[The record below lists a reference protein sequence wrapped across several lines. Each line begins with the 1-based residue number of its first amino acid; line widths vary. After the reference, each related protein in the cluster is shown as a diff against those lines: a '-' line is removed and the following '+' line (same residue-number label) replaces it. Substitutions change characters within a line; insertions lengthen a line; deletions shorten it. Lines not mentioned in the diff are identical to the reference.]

1 MNKTW
6 KRQVFRHTALYTAIL
21 MFSHTGGGGGAQAQT
36 QTQTHK
42 YAIVMNGQNLPE
54 VKWGQDYK
62 KLAQKSNERQFTHT
76 TNFHIKKNVTLSFN
90 NIDEVVAEKKDVV
103 VFGTATYLPPYG
115 KVSGFDADKL
125 KKRGDALGWIKTT
138 KPGLVGYSYEGVTC
152 QNNYNNASSGC
163 PELIYKTQFSF
174 GQQGL
179 KKKTTG
185 GLDIAED
192 KSRDNSPI
200 YKLQDYPGLGV
211 SFNLSSESLVK
222 SIKYNKIISSFSE
235 GVTQQNGTQNQ
246 HKDKNL
252 VYTTGDYQ
260 YKNKYSSRYVGQ
272 NEHSAIAFYLNA
284 KLHLLD
290 KKNIKNIAQ
299 GKTVNLGTLKS
310 YVEPTAEWKNKRQNY
325 FQGNWTFEDKGTVSV
340 KLKLPEV
347 KAGRCV
353 NKNNPNPNAKA
364 PSPALTA
371 PALWFG
377 PVQNGKVQ
385 MYSASVS
392 TYPDSSSSQIFLQNL
407 SRKDDTSK
415 PGRYSLKPLSTSE
428 IKSKEPNFT
437 GRQTIIR
444 LDGRVQQIKLGQSNN
459 EVVGFNGNSNN
470 ATFGIVS
477 EGSFMPDT
485 SEWKKVL
492 LPWTVRV
499 FADDSKFKE
508 FNKEEK
514 DNKPKYSQKYRSRDN
529 GKRERNLGDI
539 VNSPIVAVG
548 GYLATSAN
556 DGMVHIFKKGNG
568 GDERNY
574 SLKLSYIPGT
584 MPRKDIENKDSTL
597 AKELR
602 AFAEKGYVGDR
613 YGVDGGFVLR
623 QVNLNGKDHVFMFGA
638 MGFGGR
644 GAYALDLTKADGSD
658 PTKASLFDVKDNGN
672 NGNNG
677 NNRVE
682 LGYTVGT
689 PQIGKTHNG
698 KYAAFLASGYATKK
712 IDDPTNKTALYV
724 YDLENNGNLI
734 KKIEVKD
741 GKGGLSSPTLVDK
754 DLDGTVDIAYAG
766 DRGGKMYRF
775 DLSGQSPDQWT
786 VRPIF
791 EGTKPITSAP
801 AISQLKDKRVVIF
814 GTGSDLSEE
823 DVDNMEEQYIYGIFD
838 DDTAT
843 TGTVNFSGSGGG
855 LLEQVLSRD
864 NDNKTLFL
872 TDYKR
877 SDGSGSKGWVVKLKD
892 GQRVTV
898 KPTVVLRT
906 AFVTIRKYND
916 GGCGA
921 ETAILG
927 INTADGGKL
936 TKKSARPIVPDANKD
951 VAQYSGHKQTTKGKS
966 IPIGCMQKG
975 NEIVCPNGYV
985 YDKPVNVRYLD
996 EKKTDGFSTTADG
1009 DAGGSGI
1016 DPAGKRSGKNN
1027 RCFSQ
1032 KGVRTLL
1039 MNDLDSLDITGPTCG
1054 MKRISWREVFY

>member
-1 MNKTW
+1 YPY
-6 KRQVFRHTALYTAIL
+6 AL
-21 MFSHTGGGGGAQAQT
+21 
-36 QTQTHK
+36 
-42 YAIVMNGQNLPE
+42 VMNGQQLPE
-54 VKWGQDYK
+54 VKWGNSYNQLTHKNNTRQATFHSYFQGARK
-62 KLAQKSNERQFTHT
+62 KT
-76 TNFHIKKNVTLSFN
+76 TFSFN
-90 NIDEVVAEKKDVV
+90 NTDEVVAQKNGVT
-103 VFGTATYLPPYG
+103 VFGAATYLPPYG
-115 KVSGFDADKL
+115 KVSGFDTVKL
-125 KKRGDALGWIKTT
+125 TERANALNWINTT
-138 KPGLVGYSYEGVTC
+138 RPGLVGYHYQDSTC
-152 QNNYNNASSGC
+152 SSGNC
-163 PELIYKTQFSF
+163 PELSYKTQFTF
-174 GQQGL
+174 GHSSL
-179 KKKTTG
+179 AKKTNG
-185 GLDIAED
+185 GKLDIYED
-192 KSRDNSPI
+192 KSRDGSPI
-200 YKLQDYPGLGV
+200 YKLQGYSWLGV
-211 SFNLSSESLVK
+211 SFNLSGESTAESKKLKNLV
-222 SIKYNKIISSFSE
+222 SSFSE
-235 GVTQQNGTQNQ
+235 EVTQNNGADSQ

-252 VYTTGDYQ
+252 VYTTGDGRNN
-260 YKNKYSSRYVGQ
+260 NKTHQDKHHAV
-272 NEHSAIAFYLNA
+272 AFYLNA

-290 KKNIKNIAQ
+290 KKQIKNITQ
-299 GKTVNLGTLKS
+299 GSELNLGVLKTRI
-310 YVEPTAEWKNKRQNY
+310 EPTDAWKNKRHLVINADWE
-325 FQGNWTFEDKGTVSV
+325 FKDTGTVSV

-353 NKNNPNPNAKA
+353 NKANPNPKA
-364 PSPALTA
+364 QALSPALTA

-377 PVQNGKVQ
+377 PVQNGKAE

-392 TYPDSSSSQIFLQNL
+392 TYPDSSSSRIFLQNL
-407 SRKDDTSK
+407 KRKTDTSR
-415 PGRYSLKPLSTSE
+415 PGRYSLADLSASD
-428 IKSKEPNFT
+428 IQSKEPTFT
-437 GRQTIIR
+437 SRQTIIR
-444 LDGRVQQIKLGQSNN
+444 LDGGVQQIKLDKNN
-459 EVVGFNGNSNN
+459 EATGLNGNTGKND
-470 ATFGIVS
+470 TFGIVS
-477 EGSFMPDT
+477 EGSFMPDI

-492 LPWTVRV
+492 LPWTVRGL
-499 FADDSKFKE
+499 DNDNQFKI
-508 FNKEEK
+508 FNQEAK

-529 GKRERNLGDI
+529 NNRNLGDI

-548 GYLATSAN
+548 EYLATSAN

-568 GDERNY
+568 GDDRNY

-584 MPRKDIENKDSTL
+584 MPRKDIESKDSNL

-623 QVNLNGKDHVFMFGA
+623 KVERNGKDHVFMFGA
-638 MGFGGR
+638 MGLGGR
-644 GAYALDLTKADGSD
+644 GAYALDLTKAENGN
-658 PTKASLFDVKDNGN
+658 PTAVSLFDVKNDDKNN
-672 NGNNG
+672 NG
-677 NNRVE
+677 VK

-689 PQIGKTHNG
+689 PQIGKTHDG
-698 KYAAFLASGYATKK
+698 KYAAFLASGYATKD
-712 IDDPTNKTALYV
+712 INSTENQTALYV
-724 YDLENNGNLI
+724 YDLESSGTLI
-734 KKIEVKD
+734 KKIEVPN

-754 DLDGTVDIAYAG
+754 DLDGIVDIAYAG

-775 DLSGQSPDQWT
+775 DLKDWS
-786 VRPIF
+786 VRTIF

-814 GTGSDLSEE
+814 GTGSDLSED
-823 DVDNMEEQYIYGIFD
+823 DVDNKDIQHVYGIFD
-838 DDTAT
+838 NDTD
-843 TGTVNFSGSGGG
+843 TGTAQDGQGNG
-855 LLEQVLSRD
+855 LLEQVLKKD
-864 NDNKTLFL
+864 GNTLFL
-872 TDYKR
+872 SDYKR
-877 SDGSGSKGWVVKLKD
+877 SNGSGDKGWVVKLEA

-906 AFVTIRKYND
+906 AFVTIHKYTGND
-916 GGCGA
+916 KCGA

-936 TKKSARPIVPDANKD
+936 TKKSARPIVPAENQA